1 MIDSGNEKG
10 DFELNMAE
18 LTSEERMIRVLNKQ
32 QPDRVPHFE
41 WYIDNK
47 VIDALSP
54 GSDYEKFCYEMGIDA
69 ICVDVDFEKKEI
81 GKGLIQDEWGMIKK
95 DTGEAHTYPVDGPVR
110 TLEDAEKYKP
120 PDHLKAGRYDSVEK
134 AIKEHEGKKAVILHL
149 NDVFSIPSR
158 LMPFED
164 FLIKVYE
171 EPEIVKILIK
181 MNVDINLKMAEEA
194 VKRGIKI
201 VYTGDDFAH
210 KSGPMIS
217 PQKFREIFYP
227 ELKRVV
233 SGYKELGLFVI
244 KHTDGNIMPILDM
257 IIDSGFDCLDP
268 IDPIAGMDLQQM
280 KEDYGNMISLKG
292 NVDCSTTLSFKAESE
307 TVEETKRCLNIAMPG
322 GGYILSSSNSIHSAV
337 KPQNYLAML
346 DTLKKFGKY

>member
-1 MIDSGNEKG
+1 MS
-10 DFELNMAE
+10 E
-18 LTSEERMIRVLNKQ
+18 LTGEERIKRVLNRQ

-54 GSDYEKFCYEMGIDA
+54 GSDYEKFCYEMDIDA
-69 ICVDVDFEKKEI
+69 ICVDLNFDKKMIEDD
-81 GKGLIQDEWGMIKK
+81 LIQDEWGMIKK
-95 DTGEAHTYPVDGPVR
+95 DTGESHTYPVDGPIKN
-110 TLEDAEKYKP
+110 LKDAEKYMP
-120 PDHLKAGRYDSVEK
+120 PDPLKPGRYDSVEK
-134 AIKEHEGKKAVILHL
+134 AIEKHAGKKALILHL
-149 NDVFSIPSR
+149 NDVLSIPSR
-158 LMPFED
+158 LMPFET

-171 EPEIVKILIK
+171 EPETIKSLIK
-181 MNVDINLKMAEEA
+181 MSVDINLKMAKEA
-194 VKRGIKI
+194 AKRGIKI
-201 VYTGDDFAH
+201 VYTGDDFAYN
-210 KSGPMIS
+210 SGPMMS
-217 PQKFREIFYP
+217 PLKFKEIFYP

-233 SGYKELGLFVI
+233 SGYKELGLLVI
-244 KHTDGNIMPILDM
+244 KHTDGDIMPILDM

-268 IDPIAGMDLQQM
+268 IDPIAGMDLQQI

-292 NVDCSTTLSFKAESE
+292 NVDCSATLSFKTESE
-307 TVEETKRCLNIAMPG
+307 TIEETKSCLTKAMSG